1 MYIIANNDRINNT
14 NDPWV
19 ALISAGVVP
28 GVKTDSQSSVTN
40 VAIAEK
46 ERKETSIKRLITN
59 SYNLL
64 NDYVINSCS
73 NPLNQSTI
81 H

>member
-1 MYIIANNDRINNT
+1 MYIMANNDRINNT

-40 VAIAEK
+40 VAIA
-46 ERKETSIKRLITN
+46 
-59 SYNLL
+59 
-64 NDYVINSCS
+64 
-73 NPLNQSTI
+73 
-81 H
+81 